1 MLLEMLQVYLFGL
14 VLVNKLLI
22 LNALRNVT
30 SLPVWA
36 CTC

>member
-1 MLLEMLQVYLFGL
+1 MLQVLP
-14 VLVNKLLI
+14 VWSVHVNKLLI

-30 SLPVWA
+30 SLPVWV